1 MAEHDVKIK
10 ISEDGAESTIQG
22 IGGIAKA
29 FKSLLAPIIGVRRAV
44 SGLFA
49 ALGTVGFVIHGI
61 SMIVDS
67 VKRLHDWFDSARKAA
82 AEMAN
87 AQLMDRFA
95 SSLDKAAERAT
106 RLKEETAET
115 LATLKEMQQRETDDR
130 EAARG
135 VKSAELNL
143 EEQRALSGV
152 TDADERQRI
161 SDDFKLRRA
170 DLEASG
176 KAREAVDTRRAI
188 NLQINAALGQLG
200 KEERYRDGREP
211 ERERMYQAWWNWKP
225 QDEKTKEEF
234 AKRQQAI
241 RAADSSLSDN
251 AVREKALGQME
262 EVQKRKAVLDKM
274 DAEIA
279 ASDERTKEL
288 NKLVDSLKSQRA
300 RLDQTVKESEL
311 RKRATYQE
319 VANAQELR
327 AAKKAEEDRK
337 AMEEFVALSE
347 KSARKYDRDRA
358 NAQIDVKEKE
368 LSKAED
374 ALKADP
380 SVALANDRITAMGG
394 FATAGAAAISGIAA
408 GPDRTY
414 EELRAQKDLLKQE
427 IEQLKKIVKNTEDG
441 GATFQ

>member
-1 MAEHDVKIK
+1 MANHDVKIR
-10 ISEDGAESTIQG
+10 ISEEGSEGVVGGFDS
-22 IGGIAKA
+22 IGKA
-29 FKSLLAPIIGVRRAV
+29 FKALSAQLLKLRSAAAA
-44 SGLFA
+44 LFKT
-49 ALGTVGFVIHGI
+49 LGTVSFVIHGI
-61 SMIVDS
+61 SLVIGS
-67 VKRLHDWFDSARKAA
+67 VKKLHDWMESSRKAS

-87 AQLMDRFA
+87 AMMMDRFA
-95 SSLDKAAERAT
+95 TSLDKAAERAK
-106 RLKEETAET
+106 RLKEETADT
-115 LATLKEMQQRETDDR
+115 LANLQEMQQRETAER
-130 EAARG
+130 QAANG

-152 TDADERQRI
+152 TDAEERQRI

-176 KAREAVDTRRAI
+176 KAREAYDTRKAI
-188 NLQINAALGQLG
+188 NLQITAAMGQLA
-200 KEERYRDGREP
+200 KEERYRDARDRDREG
-211 ERERMYQAWWNWKP
+211 MYRAWRNPGK
-225 QDEKTKEEF
+225 DVSEEE
-234 AKRQQAI
+234 I
-241 RAADSSLSDN
+241 
-251 AVREKALGQME
+251 E
-262 EVQKRKAVLDKM
+262 KRKEALDKM
-274 DAEIA
+274 DEEIA
-279 ASDERTKEL
+279 ASDARTKEL

-300 RLDQTVKESEL
+300 RIDQTVQAAEL
-311 RKRATYQE
+311 SKRATYQE

-347 KSARKYDRDRA
+347 KSALKYDRDRA
-358 NAQIDVKEKE
+358 SVQIDEKEKE

-374 ALKADP
+374 MLKADP
-380 SVALANDRITAMGG
+380 AVAFANDRITAMGG

-414 EELRAQKDLLKQE
+414 QELRAQKDLLKQE

>member
-1 MAEHDVKIK
+1 MADHDVKIK
-10 ISEDGAESTIQG
+10 ISEDGADKTIGG
-22 IGGIAKA
+22 IGSIAKA
-29 FKSLLAPIIGVRRAV
+29 FKALSAPLLKLRSAAAA
-44 SGLFA
+44 LFRT
-49 ALGTVGFVIHGI
+49 LGTVSFVIHGI
-61 SMIVDS
+61 SLVIGS
-67 VKRLHDWFDSARKAA
+67 VKRLHEWMESNRKAA

-87 AQLMDRFA
+87 ARIMDRFA
-95 SSLDKAAERAT
+95 DSLNKAAERAK

-115 LATLKEMQQRETDDR
+115 LANLKEMQQRETADR
-130 EAARG
+130 EAAKG

-152 TDADERQRI
+152 TDAEDRQRI

-200 KEERYRDGREP
+200 KEERYRAGREP

-225 QDEKTKEEF
+225 QDEKTKDEF
-234 AKRQQAI
+234 AKRQQEI
-241 RAADSSLSDN
+241 RAADGSLSDN

-262 EVQKRKAVLDKM
+262 EAQKRKAVLDKM
-274 DAEIA
+274 DEEIA

-288 NKLVDSLKSQRA
+288 NRLVDSRKSQRA
-300 RLDQTVKESEL
+300 RLDQTVQESEL
-311 RKRATYQE
+311 RKQAAYQE

-337 AMEEFVALSE
+337 AVEEFVALSE
-347 KSARKYDRDRA
+347 KSARKYDKERA
-358 NAQIDVKEKE
+358 EAQIDEKEKK
-368 LSKAED
+368 LSAAEG

-380 SVALANDRITAMGG
+380 SVALASDRITAMGG

-414 EELRAQKDLLKQE
+414 QELRAQKDLLKQE
-427 IEQLKKIVKNTEDG
+427 IEQLKKIVRNTEDA